1 MSVDEIDKDL
11 SGEGKVDLVFTDPPY
26 GMKKENEGVLN
37 DNLNY
42 DDLLEFNKKW
52 IPLSFEFLKDMG
64 SWYCWGIDEPLMD
77 IYSHILK
84 PLAKH
89 NEVVIRN
96 YITWAKHSAFGINSS
111 LMLSYPNETEKCRFV
126 VKGRNWNNNNAEFF
140 NYKYE
145 KVLNYL
151 VSEANKV
158 GLNSKKLTE
167 ITGVQMYSHWFSK
180 SQFVVIP
187 QKHYELL
194 QNEFN
199 CKGAFMLSYGEL
211 KNLVG
216 QTNDKHNEPLKPYF
230 DLTWF
235 NDKDIG
241 LTNVWRNSI
250 TSIKERELTG
260 GHATPKPLAICE
272 RAIRTSSREGER
284 VLDLFGGSG
293 STLIAC
299 EQLNR
304 QCLMM
309 ELDPKYV
316 DVIIKRWETLTG
328 KKAIKI
334 N

>member
-1 MSVDEIDKDL
+1 ML
-11 SGEGKVDLVFTDPPY
+11 KVDMVFTDPPY
-26 GMKKENEGVLN
+26 GMKKEKEGVLN

-84 PLAKH
+84 PLVKQ
-89 NEVVIRN
+89 NEIVIRN

-111 LMLSYPNETEKCRFV
+111 LMLSYPNETEKCWFV
-126 VKGRNWNNNNAEFF
+126 VKGKDWNNNNAEFF

-151 VSEANKV
+151 VGEAEKV
-158 GLNSKKLTE
+158 GLNSKRLTE
-167 ITGVQMYSHWFSK
+167 LTGVQMFSHWFSK
-180 SQFVVIP
+180 SQFTVIS
-187 QKHYELL
+187 QKHYETL
-194 QNEFN
+194 QNEYN
-199 CKGAFMLSYGEL
+199 HKGAFLLSYNEL
-211 KNLVG
+211 RNLIG

-235 NDKDIG
+235 DSKDIG

-250 TSIKERELTG
+250 TSLKERELTG
-260 GHATPKPLAICE
+260 QHATPKPLAICE
-272 RAIRTSSREGER
+272 RSIRTSSRERER

-299 EQLNR
+299 EELNR
-304 QCLMM
+304 QCFMM
-309 ELDPKYV
+309 ELDPKYC

-334 N
+334 SN